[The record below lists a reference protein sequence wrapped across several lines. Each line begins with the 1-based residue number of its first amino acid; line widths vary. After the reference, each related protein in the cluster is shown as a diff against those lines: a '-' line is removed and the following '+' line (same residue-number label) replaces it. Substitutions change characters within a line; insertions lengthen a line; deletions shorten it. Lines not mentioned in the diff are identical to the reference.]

1 MLLSWCSVKLFY
13 SLNGWSFNWTL
24 HRLEGCECAFLSLSF
39 SGVSIFMLV
48 CMWVLLYVLLLFH
61 CCDFILPIE
70 CIQYTLIAFCSTWMG
85 NTFCF
90 FDTRT
95 NSHFRYMF
103 AYNEIMYYP
112 HNIRIYCTIWN
123 SFVIELQRAFLFFY
137 MNVFFCVWKR
147 IEIERIKWRWAN
159 HHFHHQMEESE
170 SNKYKNVNHN
180 ANERHIKKMIRV
192 YDTIQSAIYIYTI
205 LMWNDEINVEM
216 WQSSTFCEIE
226 YVYLTYTLKHKH
238 GTNEWMKFQRKWI
251 THARTQ
257 TNKNSMQKN
266 KTMDRLWYIVRIKM
280 FWLMC

>member
-1 MLLSWCSVKLFY
+1 MCCFYFIVVILFCQ
-13 SLNGWSFNWTL
+13 SNVFNIL
-24 HRLEGCECAFLSLSF
+24 
-39 SGVSIFMLV
+39 
-48 CMWVLLYVLLLFH
+48 LLLFALLEWATLSVSLILAQTLTFVTCSH
-61 CCDFILPIE
+61 IMKLCIIPITYEFIV
-70 CIQYTLIAFCSTWMG
+70 QYGIPLWS
-85 NTFCF
+85 N
-90 FDTRT
+90 
-95 NSHFRYMF
+95 
-103 AYNEIMYYP
+103 YNEHFYFF
-112 HNIRIYCTIWN
+112 IWM
-123 SFVIELQRAFLFFY
+123 FF
-137 MNVFFCVWKR
+137 FVWKR

-226 YVYLTYTLKHKH
+226 YVYLTYTHKHKH